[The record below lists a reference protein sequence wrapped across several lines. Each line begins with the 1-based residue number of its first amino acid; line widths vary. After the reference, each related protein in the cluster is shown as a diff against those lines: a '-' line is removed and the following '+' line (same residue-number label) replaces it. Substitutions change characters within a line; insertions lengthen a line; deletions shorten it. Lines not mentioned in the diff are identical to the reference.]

1 MYENVDLKSGGGDSR
16 VRLAES
22 VRRSLADGVVVHA
35 GSGQEGTTT
44 SAEADARAKEREAR
58 SVAIE
63 KAYVHDVYEQIRYGR
78 Y

>member
-22 VRRSLADGVVVHA
+22 VRRSLADG
-35 GSGQEGTTT
+35 SGQDTTT

>member
-22 VRRSLADGVVVHA
+22 VRRSLADGAVNA
-35 GSGQEGTTT
+35 GSGQVVTTT

>member
-22 VRRSLADGVVVHA
+22 VRRSLADG
-35 GSGQEGTTT
+35 SGQDTIT

>member
-22 VRRSLADGVVVHA
+22 VRRSLADG
-35 GSGQEGTTT
+35 SGQDTTA

>member
-22 VRRSLADGVVVHA
+22 VRRSLADGVVNA
-35 GSGQEGTTT
+35 GSGQETTT